1 MINRVGGTFLRV
13 DNETARS
20 LEFCAIEKHM
30 MINLKQRGK
39 DKSCVGEVRYSSLL
53 VKF

>member
-1 MINRVGGTFLRV
+1 MIKRVGGTFLRV
-13 DNETARS
+13 DNETPRS
-20 LEFCAIEKHM
+20 LEFRAIEKHM

-53 VKF
+53 LRF